1 MVIKTAAAK
10 SAAQNNSMTLHSN
23 ASKDTPTNAY
33 IMMGQGTPVGS
44 IQGSH
49 VALGQNATK
58 QMRAQGAAK
67 GTLRTG
73 PMHTNKQRDSQMT
86 HSASGKILANGAN
99 LQQLSSRQEE
109 AMKSGLSVQSAF
121 TNGQQS
127 SNGDL
132 NIKAT

>member
-73 PMHTNKQRDSQMT
+73 PGWSPRFFVARRYY
-86 HSASGKILANGAN
+86 SASVVRLAAAVGRAPA
-99 LQQLSSRQEE
+99 S
-109 AMKSGLSVQSAF
+109 
-121 TNGQQS
+121 
-127 SNGDL
+127 
-132 NIKAT
+132 